1 MAPPVNGGL
10 IVTTLEHHEERLR
23 ALETGLILN
32 DERDADRDKKLERFE
47 KEIRQNTTT
56 INMLNDTL
64 GGDTGLIETTKKTR
78 DSMNKSA
85 GFLAFVGVAILTVGG
100 WFFWMSMENQKEMK
114 SIIKDLSALK
124 AKVE

>member
-1 MAPPVNGGL
+1 MSGL
-10 IVTTLEHHEERLR
+10 IVTTLEQHEARLTK
-23 ALETGLILN
+23 LETGLILN
-32 DERDADRDKKLERFE
+32 DERDKDRDKKLERFE

-124 AKVE
+124 AKAE